1 MYYIGSDFNTDKA
14 VIKGSK
20 ELFSVVTDNVA
31 LIIIMLM
38 TAFKITL
45 NEVCF
50 LFSSIRA
57 P

>member
-1 MYYIGSDFNTDKA
+1 MFYIGSDFNTDKA